1 MHLLRTGSARPGGAG
16 SQLQGAQSIAAPDEG
31 PGPRP
36 PGAALQWLLGAL
48 CLPGAAHTL
57 GALWGGFRPHR
68 VYGSS
73 RAWAAE
79 RGSIPGLGQRPCILS
94 SGFASPGE
102 PASLAPPK
110 HARQHA
116 AAPSG
121 KLFLQVL
128 VCLLRMATLL
138 LQGSPGVAFLMPS

>member
-1 MHLLRTGSARPGGAG
+1 MPGP
-16 SQLQGAQSIAAPDEG
+16 GAQG
-31 PGPRP
+31 PSCRVHSPLQPRMKGLARGP

-79 RGSIPGLGQRPCILS
+79 RGSIPGLGQRPRILS